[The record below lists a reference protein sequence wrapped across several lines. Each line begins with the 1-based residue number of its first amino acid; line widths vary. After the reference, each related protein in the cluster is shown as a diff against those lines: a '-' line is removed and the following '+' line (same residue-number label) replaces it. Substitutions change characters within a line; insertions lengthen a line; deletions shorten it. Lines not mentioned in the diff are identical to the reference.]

1 MKHEGW
7 DEVTSVPTSRNLES
21 RIGQTSTPQ
30 RKGRRPKPTP
40 GGKSEFQA
48 MNRRDWVNSGLII
61 FGLLIL
67 AILVAQ
73 SRRNCEIPGS
83 SWVPCIWGE
92 PLKSN
97 KAVVIYTLHRN
108 SPTVGTTSGD
118 DTRIHVATFDAAE
131 DKDYNRDNCETARDL
146 FASQPGVMVRYWCE
160 RGKFTQ

>member
-1 MKHEGW
+1 
-7 DEVTSVPTSRNLES
+7 
-21 RIGQTSTPQ
+21 
-30 RKGRRPKPTP
+30 
-40 GGKSEFQA
+40 

-97 KAVVIYTLHRN
+97 KGVVLLHRAN
-108 SPTVGTTSGD
+108 DPFRSRLPSQL
-118 DTRIHVATFDAAE
+118 R
-131 DKDYNRDNCETARDL
+131 TAHR
-146 FASQPGVMVRYWCE
+146 
-160 RGKFTQ
+160 